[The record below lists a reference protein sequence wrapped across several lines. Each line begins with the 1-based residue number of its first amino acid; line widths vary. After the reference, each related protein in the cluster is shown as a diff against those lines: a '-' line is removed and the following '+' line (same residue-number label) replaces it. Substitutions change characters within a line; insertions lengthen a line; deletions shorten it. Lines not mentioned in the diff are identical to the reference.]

1 MIYFRLADNTVKVI
15 QTLENSNELQ
25 NSILDKQIHSL
36 SQQEKLLE
44 SSSLLGQALD
54 MSENKV
60 KNMLEEFR
68 FGNYEWEK
76 ELC

>member
-68 FGNYEWEK
+68 FGNYE
-76 ELC
+76 